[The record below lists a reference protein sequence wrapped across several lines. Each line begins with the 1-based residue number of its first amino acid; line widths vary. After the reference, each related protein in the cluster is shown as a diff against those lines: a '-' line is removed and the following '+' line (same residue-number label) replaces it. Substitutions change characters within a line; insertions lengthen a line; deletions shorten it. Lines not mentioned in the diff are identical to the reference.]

1 MKRQHTGLLIIW
13 LVLLSGIRI
22 TAAAAQGVLAG
33 SIQAAGDVPLQIQ
46 LRYSDGTAVSD
57 EPILLQRLPDLQE
70 SNCTTDNNGSCA
82 WDVDRGL
89 YQVIFTQPLDSISSL
104 AVAEGGLRGFGLTV
118 GDTPISYHFTFHHD
132 AHVYFDA
139 APEAAVPDPIIPTA
153 DSLHGGIVP
162 TAVVPTPASIGAIPP
177 SSMDDTHTIAPDETA
192 STPTSQASDVSVTEP
207 VNPVWRLLLLII
219 LGLALGFGLHLWS
232 RKRQRTA
239 AQTAA
244 QTAEQ
249 RDVEQRIA
257 TFILSPQA
265 GADISTTTP
274 SSTQG
279 GSEC

>member
-1 MKRQHTGLLIIW
+1 M
-13 LVLLSGIRI
+13 S
-22 TAAAAQGVLAG
+22 
-33 SIQAAGDVPLQIQ
+33 GDVPLQIQ

-57 EPILLQRLPDLQE
+57 EPILLQRLPDMQE
-70 SNCTTDNNGSCA
+70 SNCTTDNNGRCA

-162 TAVVPTPASIGAIPP
+162 TAVVPTPVSIGAIPP

-192 STPTSQASDVSVTEP
+192 STPIAQASDVSVTEP

-232 RKRQRTA
+232 RKRRQTA
-239 AQTAA
+239 AQAAA

-265 GADISTTTP
+265 GADVSTTTQP
-274 SSTQG
+274 SAQA
-279 GSEC
+279 EENAC